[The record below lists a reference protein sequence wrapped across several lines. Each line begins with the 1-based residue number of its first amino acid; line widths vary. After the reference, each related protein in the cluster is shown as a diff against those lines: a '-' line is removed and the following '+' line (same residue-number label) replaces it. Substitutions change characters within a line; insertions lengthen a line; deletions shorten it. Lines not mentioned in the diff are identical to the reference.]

1 LDCAILP
8 RLKVENLLERNNS
21 LFAPKLSRL
30 RGYDQPQDC
39 LRNGKIRCKVL
50 DLLGL
55 AFNYCSCPSR
65 LLYPVAQ
72 KIQIFKIAGFKD
84 QDWDSLSE
92 HKLEIISGG
101 LL

>member
-1 LDCAILP
+1 LP
-8 RLKVENLLERNNS
+8 RLKEENILERNYS

-55 AFNYCSCPSR
+55 ATHYRSCPSR
-65 LLYPVAQ
+65 LLHPVAQ
-72 KIQIFKIAGFKD
+72 KVQLSEKTGTKD
-84 QDWDSLSE
+84 QDWNSLSK